1 MSLFSSSNIISSILL
16 LKFLN
21 IKRGLM
27 IIENMKLPEYSLSES
42 LKFVEP
48 LVFSNLS
55 SISKDHFAKLRSYN
69 PLGGAF
75 NLRLSSAR
83 LWGLITD
90 GNPFKSTSLATQILL
105 SSDNKDK
112 LKKMYLTSQNFFV
125 LNKLSRDLNL
135 NPSLNDISR
144 LISDDHDN
152 KVLKKIKNIIID
164 IRFHA
169 NNFYPDKENYAQSK
183 DLKLQLNGINIDVEE
198 SRESILAAIKLLE
211 SRLDLFRV

>member
-1 MSLFSSSNIISSILL
+1 
-16 LKFLN
+16 
-21 IKRGLM
+21 
-27 IIENMKLPEYSLSES
+27 
-42 LKFVEP
+42 
-48 LVFSNLS
+48 
-55 SISKDHFAKLRSYN
+55 
-69 PLGGAF
+69 
-75 NLRLSSAR
+75 
-83 LWGLITD
+83 
-90 GNPFKSTSLATQILL
+90 
-105 SSDNKDK
+105 
-112 LKKMYLTSQNFFV
+112 MYLTSQNFFV